1 MKQTIKAGDLRNRIQ
16 IMRPESIVDEYGATT
31 KGYVLFAMVWAN
43 VRHLSGSETIKGDA
57 VAAKVKAS
65 IRIRYRSDVTDA
77 MRVVCDGRTYQI
89 KAVMPDVSGRVFTDL
104 VCEWVQ

>member
-1 MKQTIKAGDLRNRIQ
+1 MKAGDLRTRIH
-16 IMRPESIVDEYGATT
+16 IMSPESMHDDMGATIA
-31 KGYVLFAMVWAN
+31 GFILYASVWAN

-89 KAVMPDVSGRVFTDL
+89 KAVMSDVSGRVFTDL

>member
-16 IMRPESIVDEYGATT
+16 IMRPESIIDEYGATT
-31 KGYVLFAMVWAN
+31 KGYVLFATVWAN

-65 IRIRYRSDVTDA
+65 IRIRYRNDLTDA
-77 MRVVCDGRTYQI
+77 MQVACDGQTYQI
-89 KAVMPDVSGRVFTDL
+89 KAVVPDVSRRVFTDL
-104 VCEWVQ
+104 ACEWVQ